1 MLHFCISCKQLV
13 CLMHVSVTRLQV
25 LLHKYSAQE
34 ELVVGTPYANR
45 DLSEVHGLMGPFI
58 NTLALRLDAGGD
70 PTFSEALQRA
80 KGVAAQAFVHGSA
93 PFAKVV
99 GALDII
105 RSAAFTPVYQVRQN
119 IWRQLQSVP
128 QRPAAPTATSG
139 PGCAEIAYL
148 HVLCAGHSQH
158 LQPREQRRWRLGWT
172 AC

>member
-1 MLHFCISCKQLV
+1 MVSMLQFCMCCKQLV
-13 CLMHVSVTRLQV
+13 CLTHVSVMWLQV

-45 DLSEVHGLMGPFI
+45 DMSEVHGLMGPFI

-99 GALDII
+99 GAMDII
-105 RSAAFTPVYQVRQN
+105 RSAAFTPVYQVWQDFGRDCSLQHS
-119 IWRQLQSVP
+119 ILQL
-128 QRPAAPTATSG
+128 
-139 PGCAEIAYL
+139 
-148 HVLCAGHSQH
+148 
-158 LQPREQRRWRLGWT
+158 
-172 AC
+172 